1 MSYLGAVEQKSSDIR
16 RVNVTSSTS
25 ATHTLT
31 WVAPS
36 EQSLIVTI
44 NGVKQQNNYTV
55 SGTTLTLD
63 TPLIVTDAME
73 VVGILDIG
81 QTNIPADNSIT
92 NAMVKSDAA
101 IAKTKLASLNIV
113 NADVNASAGIDASK
127 LADGTVSDAELQYI
141 NSLSSNAQTQIS
153 ATVTVANAALPKAGG
168 AMTGA
173 ITTNSTFDGV
183 DVAVRDG
190 VLTSTTT
197 TANAALPKA
206 GGTMAGETIFAD
218 QLATKPLLKDYAESV
233 SAIGTK
239 TTAFDIDFEDGNVQ
253 SVTLSGS
260 GTFNIGI
267 VNALAS
273 HSNSITLIMTNP
285 GAVTLTL
292 LAGANGGG
300 GNVVNGAG
308 EPHPLGQPLV

>member
-1 MSYLGAVEQKSSDIR
+1 MSYLGQVELKSSEIR
-16 RVNVTSSTS
+16 RIDVTGSTS

-31 WVAPS
+31 WTPPS
-36 EQSLIVTI
+36 EQSLIITI
-44 NGVKQQNNYTV
+44 NGIKQQNNY
-55 SGTTLTLD
+55 SIAGTTLTLD
-63 TPLIVTDAME
+63 DALLSADKME
-73 VVGILDIG
+73 VIGILDIG
-81 QTNIPADNSIT
+81 EAVVPPDDSIT

-153 ATVTVANAALPKAGG
+153 ATVTV
-168 AMTGA
+168 
-173 ITTNSTFDGV
+173 
-183 DVAVRDG
+183 
-190 VLTSTTT
+190 
-197 TANAALPKA
+197 ANAALPKA

-300 GNVVNGAG
+300 GNVVKWGGGTAPTWTASGVDVLTLTTFDGGTNFYGFQAADMKA
-308 EPHPLGQPLV
+308 PS